1 VVVEKTPVK
10 ETNPPAVSIATFPPV
25 YTLPMKAVNPVPNSG
40 TNQAFVPPKLVRSE
54 RALASLDD
62 LHDFETGSV
71 VVDAII
77 DTEGNVTS
85 MRVLS
90 GPPSLRWP
98 ALQALKNYKYEPA
111 MQNGKPVAAHVSV
124 KIQFHFE

>member
-1 VVVEKTPVK
+1 L
-10 ETNPPAVSIATFPPV
+10 I
-25 YTLPMKAVNPVPNSG
+25 
-40 TNQAFVPPKLVRSE
+40 RSE
-54 RALASLDD
+54 RAVARLDD
-62 LHDFETGSV
+62 LRDFETGSV

-77 DTEGNVTS
+77 DTAGNVTS

-111 MQNGKPVAAHVSV
+111 MQNGQAVPAHVTV